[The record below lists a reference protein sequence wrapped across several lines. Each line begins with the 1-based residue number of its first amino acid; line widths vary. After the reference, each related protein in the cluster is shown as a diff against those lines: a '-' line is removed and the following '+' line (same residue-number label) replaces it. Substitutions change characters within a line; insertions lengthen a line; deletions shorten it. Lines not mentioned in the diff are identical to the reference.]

1 MLELKREEKMQ
12 WIKDFK
18 AFALKGNVMDL
29 AIGVIIGASFGKIIS
44 SLVADVLMPFLG
56 LILGRIN
63 LSTLSI
69 TLKQAE
75 GETPALLLS
84 YGKFLQ
90 TIIDFV
96 IIAFCVFLIIS
107 LLQRMK
113 KKEKEIVKA
122 PPAPSEEVVLLGEIR
137 DLLKKG
143 S

>member
-1 MLELKREEKMQ
+1 MQ

-137 DLLKKG
+137 DLLKK
-143 S
+143 

>member
-1 MLELKREEKMQ
+1 MQ

-29 AIGVIIGASFGKIIS
+29 AIGVIIGASFGKVIS
-44 SLVADVLMPFLG
+44 SLVGDVLMPFLG
-56 LILGRIN
+56 LILGKID
-63 LSTLSI
+63 LSKLSI
-69 TLKQAE
+69 TLKQAV

-90 TIIDFV
+90 TVIDFV

-122 PPAPSEEVVLLGEIR
+122 PPALSEEVVLLGEIR

-143 S
+143 MK

>member
-1 MLELKREEKMQ
+1 MQ

-143 S
+143 RG

>member
-1 MLELKREEKMQ
+1 MQ

-44 SLVADVLMPFLG
+44 SLVGDVLMPFLG

-122 PPAPSEEVVLLGEIR
+122 PPAPSEEVILLGEIR

-143 S
+143 RN

>member
-1 MLELKREEKMQ
+1 MQ

-44 SLVADVLMPFLG
+44 SLVGDVLMPFLG